1 MKPPQGGGNP
11 SRCSPVRETTGAAR
25 VLDPAEA
32 ESRTLAHRIPAWATA
47 LTAYLL
53 LAVLLF
59 LPAWMAPGRRAIGGG
74 ADPFLFT
81 WFLRW
86 SAYAVAHGLNP
97 LFTTHLDYPEGV
109 NLMWNT
115 SIPLPSLLLAPLTL
129 VAGPVVSYNLLLTL
143 GLALSGWCAFLAFR
157 RYVRSGLAAF
167 VGGLAYGFSPFMTM
181 QSGGHPHLTMAWA
194 APLAL
199 LLLDQALVRGRP
211 SRWIGAGLGILGAAQ
226 LLTGE
231 EVLAVLAV
239 AVLVGLAVLGLMYRD
254 DVRSRLRPALP
265 MLAVAGVTF
274 LVVAGLPLGMLFL
287 GPQQVHGLLQPSNY
301 YVSDLLG
308 FLLPTRYQ
316 LIAPAAAIPLSDHFP
331 AGSTSYVGV
340 PMLAL
345 LVVLVRS
352 QGRDPVMRWAAI
364 TAVVLAVLSLGNTL
378 HVVGMDTR
386 IPMPW
391 FPLDHVPLVRHILP
405 VRLALIV
412 FLLVGL
418 ILSRF
423 VDATMT
429 SGGKRQRAQSLALV
443 AVGLLAWCPTLPYP
457 TSSVAVPRF
466 FSQPAGLHALPEGSV
481 VLVAPFAALG
491 SAEAMYWQATAGMW
505 FRMPEGYVFV
515 PSPYPLSPP
524 PSATE
529 LALVRIAMGADIA
542 TPPDLA
548 QVRDIRLELQRW
560 DVQAVVVGP
569 MSRHDAAVSLMSA
582 VLGRP
587 PVAEDG
593 VDVWWTVP
601 DMLRQVDRQS

>member
-1 MKPPQGGGNP
+1 
-11 SRCSPVRETTGAAR
+11 VRAFAR
-25 VLDPAEA
+25 
-32 ESRTLAHRIPAWATA
+32 RIPPWAAA
-47 LTAYLL
+47 LAGYLL
-53 LAVLLF
+53 LAILLF
-59 LPAWMAPGRRAIGGG
+59 LPAWMPPGQRAVGGG

-86 SAYAVAHGLNP
+86 SPYAVAHGLNP

-181 QSGGHPHLTMAWA
+181 QSGGHPHLTMAWTP
-194 APLAL
+194 PLAL

-211 SRWIGAGLGILGAAQ
+211 NRWIGVGLGILGAAQ

-239 AVLVGLAVLGLMYRD
+239 AVLVGLGILGLFHRD
-254 DVRSRLRPALP
+254 AVRSRLRPALP
-265 MLAVAGVTF
+265 MLVVAGVTF
-274 LVVAGLPLGMLFL
+274 LVVGGLPLGMQFL

-308 FLLPTRYQ
+308 FVLPTRFQ

-331 AGSTSYVGV
+331 AASTAYVGV
-340 PMLAL
+340 PLLTLLVILVGRRGGDPVIRWAATTAGVLAL
-345 LVVLVRS
+345 LS
-352 QGRDPVMRWAAI
+352 MGD
-364 TAVVLAVLSLGNTL
+364 TL
-378 HVVGMDTR
+378 HVAGMDTGV
-386 IPMPW
+386 PLPW
-391 FPLDHVPLVRHILP
+391 VALDHLPLVRHILP

-418 ILSRF
+418 ILARF
-423 VDATMT
+423 VDATLT
-429 SGGKRQRAQSLALV
+429 IGSRRRQTQSLAMV
-443 AVGLLAWCPTLPYP
+443 VVSLLAWCPILPYT
-457 TSSVAVPRF
+457 TSSVAAPRF
-466 FSQPAGLHALPEGSV
+466 FTQPAGLHTLPEGSV

-529 LALVRIAMGADIA
+529 LALVRIAMEADIA
-542 TPPDLA
+542 NPPDLA
-548 QVRDIRLELQRW
+548 QVRDIRLELQGW
-560 DVQAVVVGP
+560 NVQAVVVGP
-569 MSRHDAAVSLMSA
+569 MPRHDALVSLMSA
-582 VLGRP
+582 VMGRP
-587 PVAEDG
+587 PLAEDG
-593 VDVWWTVP
+593 VDAWWTVP
-601 DMLRQVDRQS
+601 DMLRQVDRHSP